1 MAQMK
6 TPGVYLIEKD
16 AFPNSVVEVA
26 TAVPA
31 FIGYTEIAENG
42 GKSLLNKPFRIT
54 SFSEYMRYFGGA
66 PEYKFTLTSAAKM
79 VADSP
84 VDEKKAAD
92 AESAAEAADAKDPNK
107 KALTDA
113 AKAARAIV
121 TAKTDAAAAKTAE
134 DAAAAAPDDKDKAAA
149 AKAARATADA
159 SATAAA
165 KLNLD
170 LNIHIQGTGYQLER
184 DNSVP
189 LYRLFDAMRFFFQNG
204 GGPCYI
210 VSVGVY
216 GNGANP
222 DIKKGLLDGT
232 DADEPGFGLPTLEKE
247 QEPTMVLVP
256 DALSLDRASCYQV
269 YEQVLAH
276 CGKMMS
282 RIGVF
287 DVHNGWKDRKDPSE
301 DDVVEGFRSGVGAN
315 FLNYGAGYYPW
326 VNTGIIQG
334 TDISFQNLTDD
345 SLPVLSE
352 LILNEL
358 GISATPVDG
367 ELPKVANT
375 RKYIQLLPTYT
386 AAYVKTKNEDP
397 KSDDNPKP
405 DDMNKTLVMLSPAY
419 NAILKEVQSK
429 LNLMPPASAMAG
441 IYTMVDNTRGVWK
454 APANVSLSAAISPAV
469 NITFESQE
477 DLNMP
482 LTGKAVNAIRSFVG
496 EGILVWGARTLDG
509 NSQDWRYI
517 NVRRTMIMLEQSV
530 KAAAKAYVFE
540 PNDANTWTTVKSMI
554 DNFLY
559 QQWKKGAL
567 VGSKSTDAYAV
578 MVGLGS
584 TMTGDDILNGIM
596 RITVLVAIS
605 RPAEFIE
612 ITFQQQM
619 QKS

>member
-31 FIGYTEIAENG
+31 FIGYTEHADNG

-54 SFSEYMRYFGGA
+54 SFSEYLRYFGGA
-66 PEYKFTLTSAAKM
+66 PEYKFQFAKQ
-79 VADSP
+79 ADG
-84 VDEKKAAD
+84 A
-92 AESAAEAADAKDPNK
+92 
-107 KALTDA
+107 TDA
-113 AKAARAIV
+113 
-121 TAKTDAAAAKTAE
+121 
-134 DAAAAAPDDKDKAAA
+134 PDISIK
-149 AKAARATADA
+149 
-159 SATAAA
+159 
-165 KLNLD
+165 
-170 LNIHIQGTGYQLER
+170 GTNYSLVRQ
-184 DNSVP
+184 STQ
-189 LYRLFDAMRFFFQNG
+189 YRLFDAMKFFFQNG

-210 VSVGVY
+210 VSVGTY
-216 GNGANP
+216 GNGAAP
-222 DIKKGLLDGT
+222 TISKGMLDGT
-232 DADEPGFGLPTLEKE
+232 DDKSPGWGLPTLEKE
-247 QEPTMVLVP
+247 QEPTMVVIP
-256 DALSLDRASCYQV
+256 DALSLDRDSCYMV

-287 DVHNGWKDRKDPSE
+287 DIYNGYKDRRDPSE
-301 DDVVEGFRSGVGAN
+301 DTDVIEAFRAGVGAN
-315 FLNYGAGYYPW
+315 FLNYGAAYYPW
-326 VNTGIIQG
+326 VNTGITQD
-334 TDISFQNLTDD
+334 TEISFQNLTDD
-345 SLPVLSE
+345 SLAVMSE
-352 LILNEL
+352 LILAEL
-358 GISATPVDG
+358 GISADPVEG
-367 ELPKVANT
+367 EPAKTANIRT
-375 RKYIQLLPTYT
+375 YVQLLPTYT
-386 AAYVKTKNEDP
+386 EAYVKSKNENP
-397 KSDDNPKP
+397 KVDDNPKP
-405 DDMNKTLVMLSPAY
+405 DDINKTLVMLSPAF
-419 NAILKEVQSK
+419 NAILKEIQAK
-429 LNLMPPASAMAG
+429 LNLLPPASAMAG

-454 APANVSLSAAISPAV
+454 APANVSVSATVSPAV
-469 NITFESQE
+469 NITFEDQE

-482 LTGKAVNAIRSFVG
+482 LTGKAINAIRSFVG